1 MPENFG
7 RFVLV
12 VIVFLVGIVVLQWW
26 GGSSKTTVLPMRPF
40 TDTGEEEV
48 DEDSHSG

>member
-26 GGSSKTTVLPMRPF
+26 GGSSKTAVLPVRPF
-40 TDTGEEEV
+40 TDTGQEET
-48 DEDSHSG
+48 DKDLNGG